1 MDRLFDEELRDLR
14 RKLLHMAAH
23 VEEAITLAVR
33 SLKERKE
40 GLAREVLSGES
51 ITNDADIAIDE
62 LSMRLL
68 ALRHPMASDLRFI
81 TSAMKIGSDLERIGD
96 LAFNIAQRSLG
107 LLLSPP
113 LKPLLDIPEMSAVT
127 QRMVR
132 DAIKSFIEDDEALA
146 RDVCKRD
153 DIVDQYN
160 DQIFR
165 ELLTYMMADPGTIS
179 RAMDLI
185 LVSRHLERIA
195 DHATNIAEDVIY
207 IVSGK
212 TIKHHAEEK
221 GTPGPNSEPRPG

>member
-1 MDRLFDEELRDLR
+1 MDRLFDDELRDLR
-14 RKLLHMAAH
+14 KKLLHMASH

-40 GLAREVLSGES
+40 SLADEVLGGEPV
-51 ITNDADIAIDE
+51 TNDFEISIDD
-62 LSMRLL
+62 LGMRLL
-68 ALRHPMASDLRFI
+68 ALRQPMASDLRFI

-96 LAFNIAQRSLG
+96 LAVNIAQRSLS

-132 DAIKSFIEDDEALA
+132 DAIKSFIESDEALA

-160 DQIFR
+160 EQIFR

-179 RAMDLI
+179 RAMALS

-212 TIKHHAEEK
+212 TIKHHAEAK
-221 GTPGPNSEPRPG
+221 DQLAPGSGPGPA

>member
-14 RKLLHMAAH
+14 KKLLHMASH

-40 GLAREVLSGES
+40 SLAHEVLGGEAV
-51 ITNDADIAIDE
+51 TNDFDIALDE
-62 LSMRLL
+62 LGMRLL
-68 ALRHPMASDLRFI
+68 ALRQPLASDLRFI

-96 LAFNIAQRSLG
+96 LAVNIAQRSLA

-132 DAIKSFIEDDEALA
+132 DAIKSFVEGDEALA

-153 DIVDQYN
+153 DIVDHYN

-212 TIKHHAEEK
+212 TIKHHAEAK
-221 GTPGPNSEPRPG
+221 DKPAPNSGPGPA

>member
-1 MDRLFDEELRDLR
+1 
-14 RKLLHMAAH
+14 
-23 VEEAITLAVR
+23 
-33 SLKERKE
+33 
-40 GLAREVLSGES
+40 
-51 ITNDADIAIDE
+51 
-62 LSMRLL
+62 
-68 ALRHPMASDLRFI
+68 
-81 TSAMKIGSDLERIGD
+81 
-96 LAFNIAQRSLG
+96 
-107 LLLSPP
+107 
-113 LKPLLDIPEMSAVT
+113 VT

-132 DAIKSFIEDDEALA
+132 DGIKSFIESDEALA
-146 RDVCKRD
+146 RDVCRRD

-185 LVSRHLERIA
+185 LISRHLERIA

-221 GTPGPNSEPRPG
+221 DEPAPDSGPGPA